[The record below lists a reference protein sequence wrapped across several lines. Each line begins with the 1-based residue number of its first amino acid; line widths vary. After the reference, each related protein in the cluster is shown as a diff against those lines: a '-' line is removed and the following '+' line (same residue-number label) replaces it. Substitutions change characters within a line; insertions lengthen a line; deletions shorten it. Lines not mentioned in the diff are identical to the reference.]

1 MLDVPDELVDE
12 LGPPV
17 AAGMRLLLG
26 VIPAGPAA
34 RLGRL
39 GASEQARPETRHT
52 SVRPGH
58 RRVPLPPPRQPVST
72 SSESAKILGLRR
84 LGALYAPRVPDVA
97 GHPDQTPSEPLGL
110 AALREVGPLT
120 TERLLGALELTVTGM
135 EPVDVSGL
143 TLYLPPP
150 PAGGRYGFASA
161 GHDSEALT
169 AALLLDGVRRGLAD
183 LVLALA
189 RRLAVHPSIVPLLLV
204 APDAADEQAVAA
216 QHGRAHLALA
226 VAVAHTV
233 VGHMQAPPLAD
244 RAAATVGM
252 GIGAAAVLLGQTPMP
267 PAYGPALLNK
277 IRAEYLLPRGS
288 FGSVR
293 VSQHRF
299 GLVEG
304 SFPETVDFAGNGL
317 VAVVDGGAVI
327 RTGMA
332 DGPARVQLS
341 VLAEEPPEVVSG
353 WEEIVEV
360 SWHAAEGLA
369 SVLGP
374 DGTGEPQLRA
384 QTPPWPGDYRL
395 RVHARGRDDRDDPD
409 AETYELVVWAAPA
422 APEVVH
428 RRTDRLGH
436 RLRGEPEQARPA
448 RPEHAYRWV
457 RRSLLSGAATVT
469 VTTGATVEEVLRAF
483 GADPDRPESI
493 RSIEADL
500 YAGDSNFPWVAV
512 LDAGPAILAVEY
524 NGFQGSRESVL
535 RRASARGRAASMFWN
550 VNALMRLSF
559 AEQGRLLAAFEPGMS
574 AAEPEVDA
582 EPAVAAATAGLELAD
597 HVDRHLKGLVA
608 VERFT
613 GYGITA
619 ADLDRVTTA
628 GTGFRIISLVDDL

>member
-1 MLDVPDELVDE
+1 MAD
-12 LGPPV
+12 
-17 AAGMRLLLG
+17 
-26 VIPAGPAA
+26 
-34 RLGRL
+34 
-39 GASEQARPETRHT
+39 RH
-52 SVRPGH
+52 
-58 RRVPLPPPRQPVST
+58 
-72 SSESAKILGLRR
+72 IL
-84 LGALYAPRVPDVA
+84 
-97 GHPDQTPSEPLGL
+97 TPSEPLGL
-110 AALREVGPLT
+110 AALRELAALT
-120 TERLLGALELTVTGM
+120 TERLLGALEMTVTGL
-135 EPVDVSGL
+135 EPAEVPGL
-143 TLYLPPP
+143 TVYLPPP
-150 PAGGRYGFASA
+150 PPASGRYGFASA
-161 GHDSEALT
+161 GNDSEALT
-169 AALLLDGVRRGLAD
+169 AALLLDAVRPGVAD

-189 RRLAVHPSIVPLLLV
+189 GRLAVHPAVVPHLV
-204 APDAADEQAVAA
+204 VPPDAADEQAVAA
-216 QHGRAHLALA
+216 RHGQAHLALA

-233 VGHMQAPPLAD
+233 VGNVQIPPLAD
-244 RAAATVGM
+244 RTAATVGV
-252 GIGAAAVLLGQTPMP
+252 GIGAAAAVLGQTPMP
-267 PAYGPALLNK
+267 PAYAPALLNK
-277 IRAEYLLPRGS
+277 IRAEYLLPRRS

-293 VSQHRF
+293 VSRHRF
-299 GLVEG
+299 GLIEG
-304 SFPETVDFAGNGL
+304 SFPDTVDFAGNGL

-327 RTGMA
+327 RTGIA
-332 DGPARVQLS
+332 DRPARVQLT
-341 VLAEEPPEVVSG
+341 VLAEEPPEVASG

-374 DGTGEPQLRA
+374 DGTSAPPLRA

-409 AETYELVVWAAPA
+409 AETYELVVWPAPA
-422 APEVVH
+422 GPEVVH

-436 RLRGEPEQARPA
+436 RLRGEPEPARPV

-457 RRSLLSGAATVT
+457 RRSLLSEAATVT

-500 YAGDSNFPWVAV
+500 YAGDSNLPWVAV

-524 NGFQGSRESVL
+524 NGFQGSQESVL
-535 RRASARGRAASMFWN
+535 RRASARCRAASMFWN
-550 VNALMRLSF
+550 VNTLMRLSF

-582 EPAVAAATAGLELAD
+582 EPAVEAATAGLELAD

-619 ADLDRVTTA
+619 ADLDRITTT
-628 GTGFRIISLVDDL
+628 GTAFRIIPVVDDL

>member
-12 LGPPV
+12 LVPPV

-26 VIPAGPAA
+26 LIPARPAA

-39 GASEQARPETRHT
+39 GASEQARPA
-52 SVRPGH
+52 VRVGH
-58 RRVPLPPPRQPVST
+58 RPVPLPPPAQLVST
-72 SSESAKILGLRR
+72 SSESVKILGLRR
-84 LGALYAPRVPDVA
+84 LGALYARPGPRVADRRVSA
-97 GHPDQTPSEPLGL
+97 PSEPSGL
-110 AALREVGPLT
+110 AALRELAALT

-135 EPVDVSGL
+135 EPVDVPGL
-143 TLYLPPP
+143 TVYLPPPP
-150 PAGGRYGFASA
+150 PAGGRYGFAPA
-161 GHDSEALT
+161 GNDSEAFT
-169 AALLLDGVRRGLAD
+169 AALLLDGMRPGLAD

-189 RRLAVHPSIVPLLLV
+189 RRLAVHPSIVPLLV

-233 VGHMQAPPLAD
+233 VGHVQVPSLAD

-252 GIGAAAVLLGQTPMP
+252 GIGAAAVVLRQTPMP
-267 PAYGPALLNK
+267 PAYAPALLNK
-277 IRAEYLLPRGS
+277 IRAEYLLPRRS

-293 VSQHRF
+293 VSRHRF
-299 GLVEG
+299 GLIEG
-304 SFPETVDFAGNGL
+304 SFPDTAGFAGNGL

-332 DGPARVQLS
+332 DGPARVQLT
-341 VLAEEPPEVVSG
+341 VLAEAPPEVASG

-360 SWHAAEGLA
+360 SWHATEGLA

-374 DGTGEPQLRA
+374 DGTSEPQLRA

-395 RVHARGRDDRDDPD
+395 RVHARGRDDHDDPD

-422 APEVVH
+422 APEIVH

-436 RLRGEPEQARPA
+436 RLRGEPEPARPA
-448 RPEHAYRWV
+448 RPEHAYRWI
-457 RRSLLSGAATVT
+457 RRSLLSQAATVT
-469 VTTGATVEEVLRAF
+469 VTTGATVEQVLRAF
-483 GADPDRPESI
+483 GADPGRPESI

-512 LDAGPAILAVEY
+512 LDAGPAILTVEY
-524 NGFQGSRESVL
+524 NGFQGSQEPVL
-535 RRASARGRAASMFWN
+535 RRASAHGRAASMFWN

-574 AAEPEVDA
+574 AAEPKVDA
-582 EPAVAAATAGLELAD
+582 EPAVTAATAGLELAD
-597 HVDRHLKGLVA
+597 LVDRHLKGLVA

-619 ADLDRVTTA
+619 ADLDRITTA
-628 GTGFRIISLVDDL
+628 GTGFRILPFADGL